1 MVKLKKFFALI
12 LAFVTIVSCFGVSVS
27 AMGNIQNEDE
37 PSMVVRASGR
47 FNMEVPGNTAV
58 KADSSFPL
66 EVGEIVTIKATY
78 SPFSASVDF
87 GLIAPDG
94 LFYGL
99 NTTTGSFDD
108 AIKVSQRGHY
118 YFAVRN
124 NSSGTISVSG
134 YVNY

>member
-1 MVKLKKFFALI
+1 MKIKKFFCLMLAL
-12 LAFVTIVSCFGVSVS
+12 VVVVSCFGVSAV
-27 AMGNIQNEDE
+27 AAEVAPYDDDFLT
-37 PSMVVRASGR
+37 VRATGK
-47 FNMEVPGNTAV
+47 FDMEVPANSAV

-66 EVGEIVTIKATY
+66 EVGEVVTIKATY

-87 GLIAPDG
+87 GVIAPDG

-99 NTTTGSFDD
+99 NTTTGSFDK

-124 NSSGTISVSG
+124 NSSETISVSG

>member
-1 MVKLKKFFALI
+1 MKMKRIFCLMLVLVA
-12 LAFVTIVSCFGVSVS
+12 VVSCFGVSAV
-27 AMGNIQNEDE
+27 AADTAPCNDNFLE
-37 PSMVVRASGR
+37 VRATGK
-47 FNMEVPGNTAV
+47 FDMEVPGNSAV

-66 EVGEIVTIKATY
+66 EVGEVVTIKATY

-99 NTTTGSFDD
+99 NTTTGSFDKS
-108 AIKVSQRGHY
+108 IKVSQRGHY
-118 YFAVRN
+118 YLAVRN
-124 NSSGTISVSG
+124 NSSEEISVSG